1 MDLSY
6 DLSKASGAL
15 IWSLVGFEE
24 DIGEDGLGCD
34 EVGTWDKGSGVRGGK
49 TGLVAIGVGE
59 GGVGTRGRWVCA
71 SWWAKSRSWV
81 CSRSDDIV
89 MS

>member
-24 DIGEDGLGCD
+24 DIGNGGLGRD
-34 EVGTWDKGSGVRGGK
+34 GG
-49 TGLVAIGVGE
+49 
-59 GGVGTRGRWVCA
+59 GGGA
-71 SWWAKSRSWV
+71 
-81 CSRSDDIV
+81 
-89 MS
+89 